1 MKKLLMIISLVA
13 VLSLM
18 LSLAAFAQGNKA
30 TVTFDSDGGSA
41 VDPITVDKN
50 SKLTQPQAP
59 TKLGFDFAGW
69 YVLRGEDVELQ
80 EALKKAEKDGEQ
92 LSEKDLAALKA
103 VDENDE
109 EWSFVGYVVTEDM
122 TLVAKWVP
130 NDEMPPMEFK
140 INGGNFLIS
149 LGYMGKGL
157 IGIFVVTLV
166 IIGVVATLNWHGRSL
181 EKRNQNKE

>member
-1 MKKLLMIISLVA
+1 MKKFLTIISLMF

-18 LSLAAFAQGNKA
+18 FSLVVFAQSNEV
-30 TVTFDSDGGSA
+30 TVKFDSDGGSA
-41 VDPITVDKN
+41 VADMKVTPNT
-50 SKLTQPQAP
+50 KLQAP
-59 TKLGFDFAGW
+59 QVPTRLGYDFAGW
-69 YVLRGEDVELQ
+69 YILHGEEAELQ
-80 EALKKAEKDGEQ
+80 EALKEAEKNGEK
-92 LSEKDLAALKA
+92 LDEKDYALLKS

-140 INGGNFLIS
+140 INGGNFVTS

-157 IGIFVVTLV
+157 VGIFVVTLV

-181 EKRNQNKE
+181 EKRNKNKE